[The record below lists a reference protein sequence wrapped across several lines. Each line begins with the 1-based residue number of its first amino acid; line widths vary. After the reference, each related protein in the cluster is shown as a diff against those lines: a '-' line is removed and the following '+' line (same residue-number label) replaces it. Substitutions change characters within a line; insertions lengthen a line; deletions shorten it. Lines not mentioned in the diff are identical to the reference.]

1 MTHPVSF
8 YALILVLLSALA
20 ALPGFAQSSGG
31 RAINRPGGVSS
42 DPNAKPPG
50 DDAPATTPAATPV
63 PAPNFPNRLGD
74 NVGWRI
80 QPSPGVLPGARGVN
94 HPGQPGQ
101 PGQAGQAGQPGI
113 MPGKQPLPLTPQ
125 PSPASPADPRMA
137 PFGGYRDVNNPGGAT
152 GPFPGW
158 SSSDGPGIVPWDPD
172 GGRNGP
178 RGGASRDQR
187 HWPPNGYA
195 PTYYLL
201 PYYVPY
207 VINTQGTEGQTP
219 SVGNPNQPAQQTGLA
234 AQPLPQP
241 GPYGSVSSSTGA
253 STQSSTAN
261 LTLLVF
267 KDRTIVLVKSYWLE
281 GETVWYETTDG
292 LRTPISI
299 SQLDLTLTQQLNKER
314 NVKFVLE
321 SR

>member
-1 MTHPVSF
+1 MSRRISSH
-8 YALILVLLSALA
+8 ALILVLLSALA

-31 RAINRPGGVSS
+31 RSINRPGGASS

-50 DDAPATTPAATPV
+50 GDAPATTPAATPA
-63 PAPNFPNRLGD
+63 PAHQNSFPSRLGN

-94 HPGQPGQ
+94 HPGQPD
-101 PGQAGQAGQPGI
+101 I
-113 MPGKQPLPLTPQ
+113 MPGKQPLPMTPQ
-125 PSPASPADPRMA
+125 PSPASPADPRMT

-172 GGRNGP
+172 GGRGGP
-178 RGGASRDQR
+178 RGGAGRDQR

-207 VINTQGTEGQTP
+207 VINTQGTEAQTP
-219 SVGNPNQPAQQTGLA
+219 SAGNPNQPAQQTGLA
-234 AQPLPQP
+234 AQPLQPLPQA

-253 STQSSTAN
+253 STQSSTTN

-281 GETVWYETTDG
+281 GETVWYETADG